1 MLVLSRRLGEKIVFP
16 TLGITVTVTS
26 VERNRVKLAVAAP
39 EAVQIER
46 PERLA
51 KKPELKRRDEN
62 DV

>member
-1 MLVLSRRLGEKIVFP
+1 
-16 TLGITVTVTS
+16 
-26 VERNRVKLAVAAP
+26 VAAP